1 MRSNL
6 ADSSRAKNKR
16 SYEIGYSGL
25 SIDYS
30 IRLRVILRIY
40 LFPLLAAD
48 DDDGQYNGAYCQ
60 KNVCSDS
67 SFEIKLLMVV
77 NS

>member
-16 SYEIGYSGL
+16 SYEIGFSGL
-25 SIDYS
+25 SVDYS
-30 IRLRVILRIY
+30 IRLRVIFTIY
-40 LFPLLAAD
+40 PSPLLAAD
-48 DDDGQYNGAYCQ
+48 DDNGQCNGAYCQ

-67 SFEIKLLMVV
+67 SFEIQILMVV